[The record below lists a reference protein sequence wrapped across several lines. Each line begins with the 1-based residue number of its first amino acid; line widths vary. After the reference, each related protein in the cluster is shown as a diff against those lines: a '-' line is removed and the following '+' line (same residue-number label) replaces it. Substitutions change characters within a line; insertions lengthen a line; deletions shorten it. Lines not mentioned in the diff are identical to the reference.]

1 MEIARY
7 SQQTDSKKSSSKS
20 RIRRKNLKM
29 PLVGLLVR
37 TAIIP
42 YVQRNEALLAAQ
54 RLGLTQHAEKTLA
67 AAKNVK
73 IARRSAKIV
82 VGAKGVDSQRK
93 K

>member
-1 MEIARY
+1 
-7 SQQTDSKKSSSKS
+7 
-20 RIRRKNLKM
+20 M
-29 PLVGLLVR
+29 PLVGLFVR

-67 AAKNVK
+67 AAKNAR
-73 IARRSAKIV
+73 IANKFAKPIL
-82 VGAKGVDSQRK
+82 GAKGVDSQRK